1 MTTPPEPAPPSVPP
15 GTDPLPGLP
24 PGAVLAHCCVAIA
37 VGTDGPVAPARTGG
51 AGPGDDD
58 DDDDDAPGGGGSG
71 NIDPDDDEGYDD
83 DDEDD
88 DDEETL
94 QCAAF
99 ARRREIA
106 LRRSI
111 LC

>member
-1 MTTPPEPAPPSVPP
+1 MTISPEPASPSVPP
-15 GTDPLPGLP
+15 WTDPLPGLP
-24 PGAVLAHCCVAIA
+24 PGPMLAPCCVAIA
-37 VGTDGPVAPARTGG
+37 AGPEVPAAPARTGS
-51 AGPGDDD
+51 AGPGDDDD

-88 DDEETL
+88 DEETL

-111 LC
+111 LW